1 MKVYIVARPY
11 DEIEEFIPMY
21 ITTYE
26 DKARTFLKWYSDE
39 SIQMIIFSKE
49 WNPNDPKG
57 SPNILFNYLDGD
69 LTYKQDMTEKN
80 TLYGKYKEWLELDEE
95 EAERYM
101 FGDPDEEKDENG
113 MLNVKIWDLDGNKI
127 S

>member
-1 MKVYIVARPY
+1 MKLYIVARPY

-39 SIQMIIFSKE
+39 SIQMVIFSKE
-49 WNPNDPKG
+49 WNPEDPKG

-69 LTYKQDMTEKN
+69 LTEKQDMTDKN
-80 TLYGKYKEWLELDEE
+80 TLCGKYKEWMEQDLEESEL
-95 EAERYM
+95 YM
-101 FGDPDEEKDENG
+101 SGDPNAGEDEYG
-113 MLNVKIWDLDGNKI
+113 MMNVKIWELD
-127 S
+127 

>member
-39 SIQMIIFSKE
+39 SIQMVIFSKE
-49 WNPNDPKG
+49 WNPEDPKG

-113 MLNVKIWDLDGNKI
+113 MLNVKIWDLDKDE
-127 S
+127 